1 MDLWCCRD
9 IVNKLKA
16 HTSATNV
23 KNFEIPYRSQSTSSY
38 SVAGFFFSVFHVG
51 TWKQLP
57 YLFASH
63 IMESIHFLRFKR
75 KAGEKKGQ
83 KRHKLTLSHAHAHLT
98 ILKMHGLSLFFAI
111 RFAVI
116 ECDFSSAKWYSSL
129 LRAHLLN
136 AVGFWLHIL
145 FAKWFTIW
153 FIISIYFLLARTHTE
168 TLETRWNQ
176 TSTTKNIAHKKTYA
190 WLSIVSNALYYNAIF
205 HFTSLTIE

>member
-1 MDLWCCRD
+1 MMLPRYSEQVKSTHIRHKCEKLWDSISFSIYFVLFCCW
-9 IVNKLKA
+9 
-16 HTSATNV
+16 
-23 KNFEIPYRSQSTSSY
+23 
-38 SVAGFFFSVFHVG
+38 FFFSVFYVG

-168 TLETRWNQ
+168 TLWNEMEPN
-176 TSTTKNIAHKKTYA
+176 KHHKKYCT
-190 WLSIVSNALYYNAIF
+190 
-205 HFTSLTIE
+205 

>member
-1 MDLWCCRD
+1 MWKTLRFH
-9 IVNKLKA
+9 IVLNLLRLILLL
-16 HTSATNV
+16 V
-23 KNFEIPYRSQSTSSY
+23 
-38 SVAGFFFSVFHVG
+38 FFSVFYVG

-153 FIISIYFLLARTHTE
+153 FIISIYFLLARTHTQKHFK
-168 TLETRWNQ
+168 RDG
-176 TSTTKNIAHKKTYA
+176 TKQAPQKILHIKRLMLDS
-190 WLSIVSNALYYNAIF
+190 LSFRMHY
-205 HFTSLTIE
+205 TIMLSSILHL

>member
-1 MDLWCCRD
+1 MWKTLRFH
-9 IVNKLKA
+9 IVLNLLRLILLL
-16 HTSATNV
+16 V
-23 KNFEIPYRSQSTSSY
+23 
-38 SVAGFFFSVFHVG
+38 FFSVFYVG

-153 FIISIYFLLARTHTE
+153 FIISIYFLLAHTQKHF
-168 TLETRWNQ
+168 ETRWNQ

-190 WLSIVSNALYYNAIF
+190 WLSIVSNALYYNTIF